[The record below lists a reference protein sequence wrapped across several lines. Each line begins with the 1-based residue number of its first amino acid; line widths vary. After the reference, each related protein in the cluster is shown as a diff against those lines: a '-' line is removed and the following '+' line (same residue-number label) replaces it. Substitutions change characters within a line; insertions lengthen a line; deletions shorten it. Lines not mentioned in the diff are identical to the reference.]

1 MLRPANLHF
10 KTVKFMICDLI
21 LDFKHSLENL
31 VQYEKSDE
39 GYMRTALLVILLYL
53 KLSQPFTKFTKIK
66 TEGQRPLDHD
76 LSNFS

>member
-31 VQYEKSDE
+31 DLKVQYEKSDE

-53 KLSQPFTKFTKIK
+53 KLSQPFTKFMKIK
-66 TEGQRPLDHD
+66 TRPKATG
-76 LSNFS
+76 S